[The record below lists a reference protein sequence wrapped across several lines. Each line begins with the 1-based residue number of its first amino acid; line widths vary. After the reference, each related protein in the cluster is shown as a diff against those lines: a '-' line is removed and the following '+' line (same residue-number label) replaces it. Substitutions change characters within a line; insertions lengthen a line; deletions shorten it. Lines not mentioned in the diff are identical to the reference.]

1 MSNKGSMSPIIPGG
15 PSQDITAVYI
25 PPEVTALSL
34 LEYAVIMGINPIQFM
49 SGTTVGLYP
58 STGCTDR
65 WRQYAW
71 QDEDKTSRNELA
83 REIKQAELDIAG
95 ELGYLPGFNWQAGER
110 ITYPKFYKRAWTT
123 VSGTGVD
130 GFYKS
135 VKQKYG
141 KFVSG
146 GVRSVELIASA
157 TFLSGSITLVDEDL
171 DGFAETALVSVPTAF
186 TDPYA
191 HKIFFSDQAGQE
203 EWEIRPINTKVISGG
218 TLEARIPVYLLFRPE
233 LLAALPGDEGFTDID
248 PTDVANMVE
257 AVDIYYETVDPSQGN
272 LFHWNQS
279 ALSTDDTEH
288 TTQLAA
294 LEGKVIHRDTSMVT
308 VTPVTY
314 DAGTG
319 KFTNKPFTIAREPDY
334 MELSYLCGEF
344 VADSRSGMYVVPPDL
359 AQAIVSMATAR
370 LPRPLCTQCQNVKD
384 KEMRLRHDLAF
395 SVDGGSGDVRFVTAD
410 ILRNPFGTKL
420 GEVEAWHIVKNRIK
434 DGDVSPRVAVF

>member
-1 MSNKGSMSPIIPGG
+1 MSNQGSMSPIIPGG
-15 PSQDITAVYI
+15 PSQDITSVYI

-34 LEYAVIMGINPIQFM
+34 LEYALIMGINPIQFM
-49 SGTTVGLYP
+49 SGTTTGLFP

-71 QDEDKTSRNELA
+71 QDEDKTSRDELA
-83 REIKQAELDIAG
+83 REIRQAELDIAA
-95 ELGYLPGFNWQAGER
+95 ELGYLPGFSWQADER
-110 ITYPKFYKRAWTT
+110 IEYPKFYKRAWTT
-123 VSGTGVD
+123 VSGTAVD

-135 VKQKYG
+135 VKPKYG

-157 TFLSGSITLVDEDL
+157 TFISGDITLVDEDL
-171 DGFAETALVSVPTAF
+171 DGFAETAFISVATTH

-191 HKIFFSDQAGQE
+191 HKIFFLSQDGKE
-203 EWEIRPINTKVISGG
+203 EWEIRPVNTKQIVGG
-218 TLEARIPVYLLFRPE
+218 FLEVRIPVYLLFRPE
-233 LLAALPGDEGFTDID
+233 LLAALPGEEGFTDLD
-248 PTDVANMVE
+248 PTSVANLVD

-279 ALSTDDTEH
+279 TLTIDDTEH

-294 LEGKVIHRDTSMVT
+294 LEGKVVHRDTSMVT
-308 VTPVTY
+308 VTPATY
-314 DAGTG
+314 DAGTE
-319 KFTNKPFTIAREPDY
+319 KFTNRPFTIAREPDY
-334 MELSYLCGEF
+334 MELSYLSGDY
-344 VADSRSGMYVVPPDL
+344 VADSRSGTNMVPPDL

-370 LPRPLCTQCQNVKD
+370 LPRPLCTQCENVKA
-384 KEMRLRHDLAF
+384 KEDRLRIDLAY
-395 SVDGGSGDVRFVTAD
+395 SVNGQSGDVRFVTAD

-434 DGDVSPRVAVF
+434 DGDISPRVAVF